1 MRAVPVIVFQS
12 TPPARGGDSKPTVEV
27 EPKKISIHAPCEG
40 GDTTYGISDTIANQ
54 FQSTPPHEGGD
65 AEIARQL
72 SGSAISIHAPHEG
85 GDDMLNP

>member
-1 MRAVPVIVFQS
+1 MIADAIALIP
-12 TPPARGGDSKPTVEV
+12 
-27 EPKKISIHAPCEG
+27 ISIHAP
-40 GDTTYGISDTIANQ
+40 AR
-54 FQSTPPHEGGD
+54 GGD